1 MKSKMLPNLLTFL
14 MMVLFWIILSGR
26 FDSFHLSL
34 GVIASAGVSYF
45 SSEFLFGK
53 DLRLDEFI
61 KTFFKFVGYIPYL
74 FYQIFLANLHLLY
87 LAFHPRM
94 KELIDPKIVR
104 FQSRLK
110 KGLSLVTLA
119 NSITLTPGTITVFV
133 SMDGAFR
140 VHAIDKRSREDLPG
154 EMEERILKVF
164 ERD

>member
-1 MKSKMLPNLLTFL
+1 MVSKILTFL
-14 MMVLFWIILSGR
+14 LMFGLWIVLSGR
-26 FDSFHLSL
+26 FDPFHLCL
-34 GVIASAGVSYF
+34 GVIASLGISYL
-45 SSEFLFGK
+45 SSELLFERDSKLSSIFKVFFRFLAY
-53 DLRLDEFI
+53 L
-61 KTFFKFVGYIPYL
+61 PYL
-74 FYQIFLANLHLLY
+74 FYQIFIANLHVLY